1 MQGNSSNSVGPI
13 KWQNRSEKTESELT
27 NRSWRMIPPRSREL
41 MDKAMEK
48 PVIVLGSEIVAFP
61 QLDSLQKRRS
71 IPNALSALEKQ
82 FAGSDAHH
90 NSDMRML
97 LSFSMWPA
105 RLRCDEGVFV
115 TQRSRLAAEAL

>member
-1 MQGNSSNSVGPI
+1 
-13 KWQNRSEKTESELT
+13 
-27 NRSWRMIPPRSREL
+27 MIAPRSREL

-48 PVIVLGSEIVAFP
+48 PVVVLGSEIVAFP

-97 LSFSMWPA
+97 FSYSMWPA
-105 RLRCDEGVFV
+105 RLRCETITRPTRPGKPNWRVR
-115 TQRSRLAAEAL
+115 TERIE